1 VGLVALLEPTTGCGQ
16 LIALGRPAPP
26 RLEVGRPVWP
36 LATDKP
42 GTPDRDPARRGR
54 RMVKHRSE
62 QDRGSTPLVVDGLA
76 TGEVDIASRAD
87 QLRIRELAD
96 ELVDSGASTDEL
108 RAAGADPDRPL
119 DLRVASK
126 LALSKH
132 AVSRSTWSGRLGV
145 VFAMWGEQRRLRPR
159 GDGNPSGEDAL
170 HVKLDQ
176 LGWLFSGSEVD
187 WRVYPVD
194 DGDPEDSAAVAEERA
209 AEHGCGRRVEVLR
222 LAEAIP
228 ASTGPLAGLR
238 HVDESRKGGAII
250 RGAEAALSGGCD
262 AIVMTDADNSVDLG
276 QIGLLL
282 RPFAGGAEVVIGD
295 RKHPESVLVKA
306 EARWGPGIV
315 VLRHMQR
322 MVGRAIFDRGLR
334 DTQAAFKLYGAA
346 AIADILVAPSTYGFA
361 FDSDWLYAAIANDR
375 SIESV
380 PFAFIDS
387 FAESA
392 SLAQGPMTTWES
404 LLRGLVD
411 AARARAVDHD
421 EAMAAVIDDYAT
433 ARHLDVVVQNVPP
446 QLSGVADGDLGRHQV
461 MTPEELRSWL
471 DVLLS
476 ET

>member
-1 VGLVALLEPTTGCGQ
+1 
-16 LIALGRPAPP
+16 
-26 RLEVGRPVWP
+26 
-36 LATDKP
+36 
-42 GTPDRDPARRGR
+42 
-54 RMVKHRSE
+54 MVKQQSE
-62 QDRGSTPLVVDGLA
+62 QDRGSTPTAADGLA
-76 TGEVDIASRAD
+76 TGDVDIASRAD
-87 QLRIRELAD
+87 QRRIRELAD
-96 ELVDSGASTDEL
+96 ELIDSGASTGEL

-119 DLRVASK
+119 DLRVAIK

-132 AVSRSTWSGRLGV
+132 ALRRSTWSGRLGV

-159 GDGNPSGEDAL
+159 GEGNPTGEDAL

-176 LGWLFSGSEVD
+176 LEWLFSGSDVD
-187 WRVYPVD
+187 WRLYPVD
-194 DGDPEDSAAVAEERA
+194 DGDPEDSAAVAAERA
-209 AEHGCGRRVEVLR
+209 AQHGCGHRVEVLR

-228 ASTGPLAGLR
+228 ASTGPLAGLG
-238 HVDESRKGGAII
+238 HVDQSRKGGAIVH
-250 RGAEAALSGGCD
+250 GAEVALSEGCD
-262 AIVMTDADNSVDLG
+262 AIVMTDADNSVNLG

-282 RPFAGGAEVVIGD
+282 SPFAEGTEVVIGD

-334 DTQAAFKLYGAA
+334 DTQAAFKLYGATTL
-346 AIADILVAPSTYGFA
+346 ADVLATPSTYGFA

-375 SIESV
+375 SIEPV

-392 SLAQGPMTTWES
+392 SIAQGPMTTWES

-421 EAMAAVIDDYAT
+421 EAMAAVIDDYAVVSN
-433 ARHLDVVVQNVPP
+433 LDVVVQNVPP
-446 QLSGVADGDLGRHQV
+446 QLSGVADSELGRRQL
-461 MTPEELRSWL
+461 MTPDELRNWL
-471 DVLLS
+471 DGLLAG
-476 ET
+476 T